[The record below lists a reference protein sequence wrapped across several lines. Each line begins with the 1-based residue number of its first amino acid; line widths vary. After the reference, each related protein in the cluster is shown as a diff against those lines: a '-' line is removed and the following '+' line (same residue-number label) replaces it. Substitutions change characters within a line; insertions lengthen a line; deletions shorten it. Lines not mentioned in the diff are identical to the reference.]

1 MYYIIHIATAYQSFR
16 SQAPEIQELIW
27 TRTQRHL
34 HLKEPDHPILSAT
47 LDEYLTKSK
56 EAADITLITSALK
69 TKMALTPEFGHVIAI
84 PRAIVLNGQKPKAR
98 IDVAGTPH
106 DEKALLQTFWDNL
119 GKLIENR
126 GIPTFVTWNGLEF
139 TFPFLTERSASL
151 GVEPTCVLPRAR
163 FQPRRHLDLL
173 AELADYNPSRYMS
186 LRSRLAL
193 WGLTLNGNGK
203 ESGFESPETL
213 IEQWR
218 RGNSALLEENLKLTL
233 HAIHQIL
240 NKTSPFLFR
249 TGHNGERH
257 LPQISPA

>member
-34 HLKEPDHPILSAT
+34 RLKEPDHPILSAT
-47 LDEYLTKSK
+47 LDQYLTKSK
-56 EAADITLITSALK
+56 EAANITLITSALK

-84 PRAIVLNGQKPKAR
+84 ARAVVLNGQRPKAR
-98 IDVAGTPH
+98 IDVAGTPQ
-106 DEKALLQTFWDNL
+106 DEKALLQTFWGNL

-126 GIPTFVTWNGLEF
+126 GIPTFVTWNGLKF

-163 FQPRRHLDLL
+163 FQPWRHLDLL
-173 AELADYNPSRYMS
+173 AELADYEPARYMS

-193 WGLTLNGNGK
+193 WGLKLNGNGGECELANPQVLTEK
-203 ESGFESPETL
+203 
-213 IEQWR
+213 WR
-218 RGNSALLEENLKLTL
+218 RGNSTTLKENLELTL
-233 HAIHQIL
+233 YAMHRIFEKA
-240 NKTSPFLFR
+240 SPFLFG
-249 TGHNGERH
+249 TGHNDRSHVLET
-257 LPQISPA
+257 SPA

>member
-27 TRTQRHL
+27 NKTQHQFRT
-34 HLKEPDHPILSAT
+34 KDPNHPILSAT
-47 LDEYLTKSK
+47 LDQYLSK
-56 EAADITLITSALK
+56 QAPDIAVINSALK

-84 PRAIVLNGQKPKAR
+84 PRAIVLNGQRPKAR
-98 IDVAGTPH
+98 IDVAGTPQ
-106 DEKALLQTFWDNL
+106 DEKTLLQTFWDNL

-126 GIPTFVTWNGLEF
+126 GMPTFVTWNGLDF

-151 GVEPTCVLPRAR
+151 GIEPSCVLPKAR
-163 FQPRRHLDLL
+163 FQPWRHLDLL
-173 AELADYNPSRYMS
+173 AELADYNPGRYIS
-186 LRSRLAL
+186 LRSRMAL
-193 WGLTLNGNGK
+193 WGLTLNDNRK
-203 ESGFESPETL
+203 ESGFENPETL

-218 RGNSALLEENLKLTL
+218 SGNSAPLKENLKLTL
-233 HAIHQIL
+233 IAIHQIL

-257 LPQISPA
+257 LPQIGPA